1 MAKIEFTI
9 PIKGYSEGLAPH
21 QEQQLTSGHLMNVR
35 PRDVLENRMRLGQR
49 PGLDKKYSQ
58 QIGNS
63 ISPVVEITE
72 VAVVA

>member
-35 PRDVLENRMRLGQR
+35 PRDVLENRLRLGQR

-58 QIGNS
+58 QISGAS
-63 ISPVVEITE
+63 DPIMELLEVTVVD
-72 VAVVA
+72 